1 MTTRAKRRAVGTG
14 GGINSSRMMRKGE
27 KSEMKKSILS
37 LALVLALVVSLFAGL
52 AVTANAA
59 DVSFPDLKATH
70 WAYDKIM
77 YCVENGILKGDDAG
91 TVRPDDPIKRAEVAA
106 VLDRTFNAAEIKNV
120 KFPDVTKG
128 WYVDE
133 VLSAAGKGLFDGYEN
148 GTFRPE
154 TLITRQE
161 AMKVIA
167 KLLGV
172 EGEAADLKG
181 FKDAGKVD
189 KWAEK
194 YVAGLVKTEVIDGY
208 ENGTL
213 RPQNN
218 ITRAEFAKIMCIIL
232 KGLEYESNGD
242 GTHTATLPSGL
253 YRTLLCELVE
263 GVCPVCGYLYAKFEL
278 SVASGSAVTAT
289 AYSDYSAVLSI
300 TGKNGA
306 FCVNADS
313 ATVSAKM
320 TDVASLGVAGTRE
333 HSVKVD
339 TGIKN
344 TQADLKEWLGN
355 VFAFKGAT
363 VKGTIDGK
371 PYAYTLSNF
380 DAKTN
385 TITATTDYAD
395 TQAAWQALTAN
406 VSTKTQE
413 TDDSYI
419 VIANGSSLKVGN
431 ELLCFEENYRDALKL
446 DNFNDMSALNE
457 TIRKAVTLK
466 TDAKGDDVVAVL
478 KAGTTLAV
486 GQSIA
491 VLDKDVTVTVSGLK
505 DLPAGMLEGLREA
518 ANAENATYQVIRQL
532 VQCVNTVV
540 GAMNEQTVTVN
551 FAFAE

>member
-1 MTTRAKRRAVGTG
+1 
-14 GGINSSRMMRKGE
+14 
-27 KSEMKKSILS
+27 MKKSILS

-154 TLITRQE
+154 TPITRQE

-194 YVAGLVKTEVIDGY
+194 YVAGVVKTGVIDGY

-218 ITRAEFAKIMCIIL
+218 ITRAEFAKIMCVIL
-232 KGLEYESNGD
+232 KEQLKYESNGN

-253 YRTLLCELVE
+253 YRTLPCELVE

-300 TGKNGA
+300 TGENGA
-306 FCVNADS
+306 FCVNAAS

-344 TQADLKEWLGN
+344 TQVDLKEWLGN

-371 PYAYTLSNF
+371 PYEYKLSNF
-380 DAKTN
+380 DKETN

-419 VIANGSSLKVGN
+419 KIANGSYLQIGN
-431 ELLCFEENYRDALKL
+431 ELLCFEEDYRDALKL
-446 DNFNDMSALNE
+446 DNFNDMSALNA
-457 TIRKAVTLK
+457 TIREAVQLK
-466 TDAKGDDVVAVL
+466 TDAAAPAGSDIVAVL

-491 VLDKDVTVTVSGLK
+491 VLGKDVTVTVSGLK
-505 DLPAGMLEGLREA
+505 DLPANMLKDLRAA
-518 ANAENATYQVIRQL
+518 ANAENATYQVIQQL
-532 VQCVNTVV
+532 VTCVNKVV